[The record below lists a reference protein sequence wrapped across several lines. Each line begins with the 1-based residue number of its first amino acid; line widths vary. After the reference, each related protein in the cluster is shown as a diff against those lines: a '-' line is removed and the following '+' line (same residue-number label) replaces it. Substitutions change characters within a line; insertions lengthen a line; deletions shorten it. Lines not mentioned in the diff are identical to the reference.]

1 MCMPSLVICDGAGP
15 PTNPLHRPAAVY
27 RTFSDVAADV
37 RQVWTNALR
46 FNPPGNTFHDLA
58 LLFQT
63 KFEEEWVLL
72 EKR

>member
-1 MCMPSLVICDGAGP
+1 MSVCASHNRLSP
-15 PTNPLHRPAAVY
+15 PLRPPPPAAVY
-27 RTFSDVAADV
+27 RTFADVAADI

-46 FNPPGNTFHDLA
+46 YNPPGNTFHDLA
-58 LLFQT
+58 LLFQA